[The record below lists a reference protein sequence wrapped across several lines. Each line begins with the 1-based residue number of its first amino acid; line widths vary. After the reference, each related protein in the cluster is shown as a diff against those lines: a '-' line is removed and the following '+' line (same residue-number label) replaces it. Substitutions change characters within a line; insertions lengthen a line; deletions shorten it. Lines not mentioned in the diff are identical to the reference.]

1 MTKSE
6 KKEQEKEKSLPED
19 KSETQKNDQKEK
31 RLILIFQNTHQFKK
45 PEEKPFFWL
54 FKCVEVSHRIH
65 HLAPVS
71 CCESF

>member
-1 MTKSE
+1 MIKSE
-6 KKEQEKEKSLPED
+6 KKEQEKTFLKD
-19 KSETQKNDQKEK
+19 KGETQKNDQKEK

-45 PEEKPFFWL
+45 PEEKPFFGL

-71 CCESF
+71 RCESF